1 MSCPLSNVHRVITSD
16 YSRLWHSVSL
26 SQAVPRDHRHVSRL
40 AYHKAAQGGARR
52 GISKRRSGNVPHSL
66 GLTADGDSDGTGG
79 FRQSASTTIN
89 YRQAPSTIV
98 IYDRSPMQPIW
109 PSSSRP
115 LSERPERSERTM
127 WSVAVFSGPRT
138 PSSLIHGVHCP
149 NYAASLTC
157 RSFYDQGPARHL
169 DGTKVTHYDS
179 AFRIKALLKMRGH
192 CGSWSTK
199 GLLTP
204 EDDSEISDKQLCGK
218 TKMNCQGRSL

>member
-1 MSCPLSNVHRVITSD
+1 VAQRIIVSSRPAGSSSCLTSRI
-16 YSRLWHSVSL
+16 S
-26 SQAVPRDHRHVSRL
+26 
-40 AYHKAAQGGARR
+40 QGGARGR
-52 GISKRRSGNVPHSL
+52 RVISKRRSGNVPHSL
-66 GLTADGDSDGTGG
+66 GLTADGGSDETGG

-98 IYDRSPMQPIW
+98 IYDRGPMQPIW

-138 PSSLIHGVHCP
+138 PSSLIHVVHCP

-179 AFRIKALLKMRGH
+179 AFRIKPLLKMRGH
-192 CGSWSTK
+192 CGSWSTE